1 MIEMD
6 KVRKWPREHLEKR
19 FHELDAHIDEL
30 ESKVNDLEDMKS
42 YLEAER
48 DGCSQDCKRTYK
60 LLTKERNINAE
71 LTSTV
76 LVLSKL
82 LAEARRIYDMA

>member
-1 MIEMD
+1 MVEMD

-19 FHELDAHIDEL
+19 FCEFDTRINEL
-30 ESKVNDLEDMKS
+30 EKMVNDLEEEKS

-76 LVLSKL
+76 LVLSQL
-82 LAEARRIYDMA
+82 LTEARRI

>member
-30 ESKVNDLEDMKS
+30 ESKVNDLE
-42 YLEAER
+42 
-48 DGCSQDCKRTYK
+48 
-60 LLTKERNINAE
+60 
-71 LTSTV
+71 
-76 LVLSKL
+76 LSL
-82 LAEARRIYDMA
+82 IHISEPTRH

>member
-1 MIEMD
+1 MVEMD

-30 ESKVNDLEDMKS
+30 ESKVNDLEDIKS

-48 DGCSQDCKRTYK
+48 NECSQDCKETYK
-60 LLTKERNINAE
+60 RLTEERNRNFE

-76 LVLSKL
+76 FVLSQL
-82 LAEARRIYDMA
+82 LTEARRI

>member
-1 MIEMD
+1 MVEMD
-6 KVRKWPREHLEKR
+6 KVRKWPREHFEKR

-71 LTSTV
+71 LTGTV

-82 LAEARRIYDMA
+82 LTEARRIYDMA

>member
-30 ESKVNDLEDMKS
+30 ESKVKDLEDMKS

>member
-30 ESKVNDLEDMKS
+30 ESL
-42 YLEAER
+42 
-48 DGCSQDCKRTYK
+48 
-60 LLTKERNINAE
+60 
-71 LTSTV
+71 
-76 LVLSKL
+76 
-82 LAEARRIYDMA
+82 

>member
-19 FHELDAHIDEL
+19 FHELDVHIDEL
-30 ESKVNDLEDMKS
+30 ERTVNDLEEMKI

-60 LLTKERNINAE
+60 LLTKERNINVE

-76 LVLSKL
+76 LVLSQL
-82 LAEARRIYDMA
+82 LTEARKVSRI

>member
-30 ESKVNDLEDMKS
+30 ESKVNDLEDIKS